1 MVSLTPEKCAAYRP
15 SPDASPAITS
25 HFVIEGITGEMA
37 KPFNFLMLSSQNCNS
52 SLAKLLSDVEAAQR
66 PLEY

>member
-1 MVSLTPEKCAAYRP
+1 MLLTAEKLAAYRP

-37 KPFNFLMLSSQNCNS
+37 KPFNFFMLDS
-52 SLAKLLSDVEAAQR
+52 KIVI
-66 PLEY
+66 PP